1 MTRRWAFALSALSVL
16 SLTACEEDFVD
27 RVGVDGTDAFQN
39 YVSIGTSISMG
50 VQSAGVYYAG
60 QTNSWPSLVADAA
73 FGDFDLPLI
82 EAPGCGA
89 PLIAPLQFF
98 RRLDASSAAA
108 PNTVCAD
115 NMTGVTLPENN
126 VAIDGAT
133 TYQALNVTPADVATG
148 RPLYSRVLP
157 NDQSQVDA
165 MLAQEP
171 TFVTVEL
178 GANEVLRAA
187 AGGILIPAPGYHPD
201 SGALATV
208 EVAPGVTVQGT
219 FAPFEVWA
227 PVYDEVI
234 DAVVSTGARAMLV
247 TVPQVAS
254 IVSLRSGAEL
264 WADRLGLQGRGV
276 ILNADCG
283 PGGAGENNLVFVPLK
298 IVNAIGAAAA
308 TGAPQNVSCANVPGT
323 QDNVLSA
330 TEQAQ
335 LTAVIQAMNDHIVEL
350 AAAND
355 FALFDGNEV
364 LGYIVENKPAFSAA
378 TLVGCS
384 FAFGQFISLDGVHPN
399 TEGHRLIAFG
409 SADGAVAGATDVINE
424 HYGFSLEQHDVT
436 LRDAATL
443 CN

>member
-39 YVSIGTSISMG
+39 YVSVGTSISMG
-50 VQSAGVYYAG
+50 VQSSGVYYAG

-73 FGDFDLPLI
+73 FAGFDLPLI

-89 PLIAPLQFF
+89 PLVAPLQFF

-108 PNTVCAD
+108 PNTVCAE
-115 NMTGVTLPENN
+115 NMAGVTLPANN

-133 TYQALNVTPADVATG
+133 TFQALSVTPADVAAS
-148 RPLYSRVLP
+148 RPVYARVLP
-157 NDQSQVDA
+157 NDQSQVEA
-165 MLAQEP
+165 MTAQEP

-187 AGGILIPAPGYHPD
+187 AGGVLIPAGYDPTT
-201 SGALATV
+201 GAVGTFEA
-208 EVAPGVTVQGT
+208 APGVFVPGT
-219 FAPFEVWA
+219 YVPFQIWA
-227 PVYDEVI
+227 PIYDQVI
-234 DAVVSTGARAMLV
+234 DAVVATGARAMLV

-254 IVSLRSGAEL
+254 IVSLRRGSEL
-264 WADRLGLQGRGV
+264 WADRAGLQARGV

-283 PGGAGENNLVFVPLK
+283 PGGVGENNLVFVPLK

-308 TGAPQNVSCANVPGT
+308 TGAAQNVSCANVPSS

-330 TEQAQ
+330 TEEAQ
-335 LTAVIQAMNDHIVEL
+335 LTAVIQAMNDHIIEL
-350 AAAND
+350 AQAND
-355 FALFDGNEV
+355 FALFEGNDV
-364 LGYIVENKPAFSAA
+364 LGYIVEHKPAFSAA

-409 SADGAVAGATDVINE
+409 SSDGGGVAGATDVINE
-424 HYGFSLEQHDVT
+424 HYGFALQQHDVT